1 MNFGT
6 VALGSSQTQNGSLTA
21 GGTSITVS
29 SASWNGTGYS
39 VSGIT
44 FPVTVPAG
52 QSVPFKVT
60 FAPQAAGTSNGSV
73 SFFSNASNSPDQEP
87 LTGAGSATQ
96 HSVALS
102 WNPSSST
109 VSGYNVYRGSQSGGP
124 YSKVNSS
131 LAPATTFTDTSVQAG
146 LTYFYVVTAMDASSQ
161 ESVFSNQAVA
171 VIPTP

>member
-1 MNFGT
+1 MSFG
-6 VALGSSQTQNGSLTA
+6 VAVGGSQTQNGSLTA
-21 GGTSITVS
+21 SGTSITVS

-39 VSGIT
+39 LSGIT

-60 FAPQAAGTSNGSV
+60 FAPQSAGTFSGSV
-73 SFFSNASNSPDQEP
+73 SFFSNASNSPGKETM
-87 LTGAGSATQ
+87 TGTAIQ

-102 WNPSSST
+102 WNPSTST

-124 YSKVNSS
+124 YSKLNSS
-131 LAPATTFTDTSVQAG
+131 LSPGATFTDTSVQAG
-146 LTYFYVVTAMDASSQ
+146 LTYFYVVTAVDASSQ
-161 ESVFSNQAVA
+161 ESVFSNQAAA